1 MRIRSMLLLAAGAVA
16 LHAGTAAAQT
26 TAADNALVLEEIVVT
41 ATKRATNLQ
50 DTPIA
55 IRAFGS
61 EDLRKSGVSDI
72 NGLTRLAPD
81 LSITNDTIFTKISVR
96 GVSSQDVSE
105 AADPALTIG
114 IDGEYINRPVAL
126 NASFFDLERIEV
138 LRGPQGT
145 LYGRNATAGAINII
159 AAKPQQGR
167 LTGFATVGYGNY
179 NAKRAEGAVNVP
191 VTDTLAVRVSGMH
204 TDHDGYRKHGAVGRG
219 ENQNVDA
226 ARISAGWEPTDNF
239 RAYIA
244 GEYVNVDQ
252 LPPSQFGIL
261 VAQNGVLTNAAYAA
275 GIIDAIPSTTVREN
289 GGIPSNLT
297 FSGIDKDNFPL
308 GDLGN
313 FNSEQYALR
322 GRIEVDFDLGT
333 LAYLGGYR
341 DNKTNSALPLNGY
354 LPATFTF
361 RNNKLNSET
370 QSHEVRLSKTL
381 DSGLFYQAGAF
392 YFREKVDLSRGLYLE
407 LPRAFLNY
415 FYRPDI
421 LSTSKAAFGQV
432 TVPLAGPD
440 LSVTGGLRYTD
451 DAKSATF
458 YNYAARFGRGEGTT
472 PPAFGSPGAT
482 ILNPRSSSDQITG
495 NIGIDWKPAPDSLV
509 YGKVSTGYKS
519 GGFDSV
525 GDYDPEEL
533 TAYEVG
539 TKNRFDG
546 GRIQFNA
553 SAFYYDYK
561 DQQIQVFVDNNVG
574 ARTLNAGK
582 SRVWGVET
590 DTSLLLTANDEL
602 SFTVNYL
609 DAKVQDFATSL
620 SGVDGNAI
628 NDSDPATPGAQPFN
642 LKGNR
647 PPQAPKW
654 TLSAGYSH
662 TFDLSNDANIVASV
676 FSRYKG
682 THYLSVT
689 NWAGT
694 RQKGYV
700 MTDLSLEYN
709 TGDGDFSVQ
718 AYVRNVE
725 NKQPLAFANF
735 NAAAGALIYNSIYGP
750 PRTFGAQVTYRF

>member
-1 MRIRSMLLLAAGAVA
+1 MRIRSMLLLAAGATT
-16 LHAGTAAAQT
+16 LHAASAMAQ
-26 TAADNALVLEEIVVT
+26 AESNNAVVLEEIVVT

-55 IRAFGS
+55 IRAFTGD
-61 EDLRKSGVSDI
+61 DLVKSGVSDV
-72 NGLTRLAPD
+72 NGLARLAPD
-81 LSITNDTIFTKISVR
+81 LNVTNDTIFTKISVR
-96 GVSSQDVSE
+96 GVSSQDISE
-105 AADPALTIG
+105 ASDPALTIG

-159 AAKPQQGR
+159 AAKPQLGK
-167 LTGFATVGYGNY
+167 TAGFLTVGYGNFD
-179 NAKRAEGAVNVP
+179 AKRAEGAVNVP
-191 VTDTLAVRVSGMH
+191 LGDTVAVRVAGMH
-204 TDHDGYRKHGAVGRG
+204 TDHKGYRKHGAVGRG
-219 ENQNVDA
+219 EDQNVDA
-226 ARISAGWEPTDNF
+226 ARLAIAWEPTENI
-239 RAYIA
+239 RTYLA

-261 VAQNGVLTNAAYAA
+261 VAQNGVLTNAAYSA
-275 GIIDAIPSTTVREN
+275 GVIDAIPSTTALEN
-289 GGIPSNLT
+289 NGIPANLT
-297 FSGIDKDNFPL
+297 FSGINTRNFPL

-313 FNSEQYALR
+313 FNSEQFALR

-341 DNKTNSALPLNGY
+341 DNKTDSVLPLNGY

-370 QSHEVRLSKTL
+370 QSHELRLSNTL
-381 DSGLFYQAGAF
+381 DNGLFYQLGGF
-392 YFREKVDLSRGLYLE
+392 YFHEKVDLSRGLYLE

-421 LSTSKAAFGQV
+421 LSKSKAAFGQV
-432 TVPLAGPD
+432 TVPVAGPE
-440 LSVTGGLRYTD
+440 LTVTGGLRYTD

-458 YNYAARFGRGEGTT
+458 YNYGPRFGRGEGTT
-472 PPAFGSPGAT
+472 PPAFGSAGAT
-482 ILNPRSSSDQITG
+482 ILRPRSSSDQVTG
-495 NIGIDWKPAPDSLV
+495 NIGIDWKPADDSLV
-509 YGKVSTGYKS
+509 YGKLSTGYKS

-525 GDYDPEEL
+525 GAYEPEEL
-533 TAYEVG
+533 VAYEVG
-539 TKNRFDG
+539 TKNRFNG
-546 GRIQFNA
+546 GRLQFNA

-582 SRVWGVET
+582 SRVWGIET
-590 DTSLLLTANDEL
+590 DTSILLTENDEL

-609 DAKVQDFATSL
+609 DAKVQSFATSL
-620 SGVDGNAI
+620 IGVNGTPI
-628 NDSDPATPGAQPFN
+628 NDADPVTPGIQQFN

-662 TFDLSNDANIVASV
+662 TFDLGDGANVVASA
-676 FSRYKG
+676 FSRYKSA
-682 THYLSVT
+682 HYLSVV
-689 NWAGT
+689 NWAAL
-694 RQKGYV
+694 RQKGY
-700 MTDLSLEYN
+700 MTTDLSVEYN
-709 TGDGDFSVQ
+709 SADGNYTVQ
-718 AYVRNVE
+718 AYVRNLE
-725 NKQPLAFANF
+725 DKQPLAFANF
-735 NAAAGALIYNSIYGP
+735 NAAAGSLIYNSIYGP
-750 PRTFGAQVTYRF
+750 PRTFGVQGTYRF

>member
-1 MRIRSMLLLAAGAVA
+1 MRTRSMLLLAAGAAA
-16 LHAGTAAAQT
+16 LFAT
-26 TAADNALVLEEIVVT
+26 TAQAADSDFVLEEIVVT
-41 ATKRATNLQ
+41 ATKRSTNLQ

-55 IRAFGS
+55 LRAFNG
-61 EDLRKSGVSDI
+61 EDLIKAGVTDV

-81 LSITNDTIFTKISVR
+81 LNITSDTIFTKISVR

-105 AADPALTIG
+105 ASDPALTIG

-159 AAKPQQGR
+159 AAKPVLGKT
-167 LTGFATVGYGNY
+167 TGFATLGYGNFD
-179 NAKRAEGAVNVP
+179 AKKAEGAINVP
-191 VTDTLAVRVSGMH
+191 LGDTVAVRVSGMH
-204 TDHDGYRKHGAVGRG
+204 TSHDGYRNHGAVGRG
-219 ENQNVDA
+219 EDQNVDA
-226 ARISAGWEPTDNF
+226 ARLSLAWEPTENF
-239 RAYIA
+239 RTYIA

-261 VAQNGVLTNAAYAA
+261 VAQNGVLTNSAYAS
-275 GIIDAIPSTTVREN
+275 GIVDAIPSTATLEN

-297 FSGIDKDNFPL
+297 FSGINTKTYPL

-313 FNSEQYALR
+313 FNSEQFALR
-322 GRIEVDFDLGT
+322 GRIEFDFDLGT

-341 DNKTNSALPLNGY
+341 DNKTDSALPLNGY

-370 QSHEVRLSKTL
+370 QSHEIRLSKTL
-381 DSGLFYQAGAF
+381 DSGLFYQVGGF

-407 LPRAFLNY
+407 LPKAYLNY

-432 TVPLAGPD
+432 TVPLAGPE
-440 LSVTGGLRYTD
+440 LAVTAGLRYTD
-451 DAKSATF
+451 DAKSGTF
-458 YNYAARFGRGEGTT
+458 YNYGARFGRGEGTT
-472 PPAFGSPGAT
+472 PPALGSAGAT
-482 ILNPRSSSDQITG
+482 ILTPSSASDQVTG
-495 NIGIDWKPAPDSLV
+495 NIGLDWKPAPDSLV

-525 GDYDPEEL
+525 GSYNPEKL
-533 TAYEVG
+533 TAYEIG
-539 TKNRFDG
+539 TKNRFNN
-546 GRIQFNA
+546 GRLQFNA

-582 SRVWGVET
+582 SRVWGIET
-590 DTSLLLTANDEL
+590 DTRLLLSPVDEL
-602 SFTVNYL
+602 SFTINYL
-609 DAKVQDFATSL
+609 DAKVQDFTASL
-620 SGVDGNAI
+620 MGINGNAI
-628 NDSDPATPGAQPFN
+628 NDSDPATPGIQPFN
-642 LKGNR
+642 LAGNR
-647 PPQAPKW
+647 PPQSPKW

-662 TFDLSNDANIVASV
+662 TFEIGDGANIVAGA

-682 THYLSVT
+682 THYLSVV
-689 NWAGT
+689 NWAGM
-694 RQKGYV
+694 RQKGYI

-709 TGDGDFSVQ
+709 SAEGDYSIQ
-718 AYVRNVE
+718 AYVRNLE
-725 NKQPLAFANF
+725 DKQPLAFANF
-735 NAAAGALIYNSIYGP
+735 NAAGGSLIYNTIYGP
-750 PRTFGAQVTYRF
+750 PRTFGIQGTYRF